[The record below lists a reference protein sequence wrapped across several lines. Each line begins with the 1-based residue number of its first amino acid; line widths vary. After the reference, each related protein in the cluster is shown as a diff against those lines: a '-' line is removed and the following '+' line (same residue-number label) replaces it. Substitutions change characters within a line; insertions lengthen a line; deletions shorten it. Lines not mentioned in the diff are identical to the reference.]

1 MATFT
6 TTSKERREYRRT
18 DGTVVS
24 LPPTKAI
31 QLLAESKK
39 KSSDEVVRVFLNKDR
54 TKTKLAKLFLLL
66 LLAWLVFAMRTTN
79 PDDDGKKTT
88 RGVISGP
95 KTFSLPFGGRKELR
109 RTSLER
115 RDVLRKQKA
124 DERERRDVERYGATN
139 PALRGSSELE
149 TTGKRK
155 DNRIDWKDKVNEL
168 GREYKENRRRAE
180 RENRWDGKAQKY
192 GMLSSRGGG
201 GGDAS

>member
-6 TTSKERREYRRT
+6 TLQREYRRT

-39 KSSDEVVRVFLNKDR
+39 KSSDDVLRVFLNKDR

-66 LLAWLVFAMRTTN
+66 LLAWMVFAMRTN
-79 PDDDGKKTT
+79 PDDDGKKT

-149 TTGKRK
+149 MTGKRK

-192 GMLSSRGGG
+192 GRLSSRGGG
-201 GGDAS
+201 GDAS

>member
-1 MATFT
+1 MATF

-39 KSSDEVVRVFLNKDR
+39 KSSDDVLRVFLNKDR

-66 LLAWLVFAMRTTN
+66 LLAWMVFAMRTN
-79 PDDDGKKTT
+79 PDDDGKKT

-95 KTFSLPFGGRKELR
+95 KAFSLFGGRKDLR
-109 RTSLER
+109 HTSLEQ
-115 RDVLRKQKA
+115 RDMLRKQKA
-124 DERERRDVERYGATN
+124 EERERRDVERYGATN

-149 TTGKRK
+149 MTGKRK
-155 DNRIDWKDKVNEL
+155 DNRIDWKEKVNEL

-201 GGDAS
+201 GDAS